1 MVAKEK
7 PKKTVAADDSW
18 EVRIRRAI
26 TEVEKRCG
34 NGTIMA
40 LDGSGKIPVESIST
54 GSLSLDA
61 ALGIGGL
68 PRGRVVEIYG
78 PESSGKT
85 TLALS
90 TIAQAQKKGIIAAFV
105 DAEHALDLGYARK
118 LGVVTEHL
126 LLSQP
131 DYGEQG
137 LEIVDTLIQSG
148 EVKFIVVDSVAALV
162 PKAEIDGEMTDQQMG
177 LHARLMSKALRK
189 ITAHCSKFGAT
200 VMFINQIRH
209 KIGVTFGSPETTT
222 GGQALKFFS
231 SVRMDIRR
239 TGQIKQGEEVI
250 GSQTRIKVVKN
261 KMAPPFKQA
270 EFAIFFNRGISRSH
284 ELLDL
289 ALKDGV
295 ISQAGAWFYHQE
307 KSLAQGRDNTCTY
320 LEENPDLLNAIEKSL
335 FTDCVSST

>member
-1 MVAKEK
+1 
-7 PKKTVAADDSW
+7 
-18 EVRIRRAI
+18 
-26 TEVEKRCG
+26 VEKRCG
-34 NGTIMA
+34 SGTIMS
-40 LDGSGKIPVESIST
+40 LDGTTLTTVESIST
-54 GSLSLDA
+54 GSLAVDL
-61 ALGIGGL
+61 ALGVGGL
-68 PRGRVVEIYG
+68 PTGRVVEIYG

-90 TIAQAQKKGIIAAFV
+90 TIAQAQKRGMLAAFI

-118 LGVVTEHL
+118 LGVKTEQL

-131 DYGEQG
+131 DFGEQG
-137 LEIVDTLIQSG
+137 LEIVDTLIQTG
-148 EVKFIVVDSVAALV
+148 EVRFIVVDSVAALV

-189 ITAHCSKFGAT
+189 ITAHCSRFGAT
-200 VMFINQIRH
+200 VLFINQLRH

-250 GSQTRIKVVKN
+250 GSQTRLKVVKN
-261 KMAPPFKQA
+261 KVAPPFKQA
-270 EFAIFFNRGISRSH
+270 EFSIFYNRGVSRSH

-289 ALKDGV
+289 ALKAGI

-307 KSLAQGRDNTCTY
+307 KSLAQGRENTCAH
-320 LEENPDLLNAIEKSL
+320 LEENPELLAEIENEL
-335 FTDCVSST
+335 QTARGT